1 MARPR
6 VFISSTYFDLRVLRA
21 DLERFIREMGYEPV
35 LFERG
40 HVPWGKEDPLE
51 DYCYREISGCDLLVS
66 IIGGR
71 YGSQSRDQKSSITQR
86 EIRSAIELGKQVY
99 IFVEKSVLAEY
110 RTYLANKENSA
121 FIPAS
126 VNDVRIFQF
135 IEEIYQLNSNNVIE
149 GFELPNDITRY
160 LREQWAGLFQRLLQ
174 ETARANEAN
183 IVQGLK
189 QTATTLDSLVSYLV
203 AQKEKGDV
211 AINDIMLASHPAF
224 DAVREATGIPY
235 RIIFENFNELD
246 TLLKARSFRFD
257 KASNDLDEF
266 QWDNFKSDQ
275 GVGVQ
280 REVFDA
286 DLRLRPM
293 TSNQW
298 KDEFVRSYEL
308 NPSAPPEDI
317 GDIPF

>member
-110 RTYLANKENSA
+110 RTYLANKENDS
-121 FIPAS
+121 FVPAS
-126 VNDVRIFQF
+126 VNDKRIFQF
-135 IEEIYQLNSNNVIE
+135 IEEIYQLNSNNVVE

-160 LREQWAGLFQRLLQ
+160 LREQWAGLFQRLLT
-174 ETARANEAN
+174 ETARANEAS

-189 QTATTLDSLVSYLV
+189 QTAATLDSLVSYLV

-211 AINDIMLASHPAF
+211 AINDIMLLNHPAF
-224 DAVREATGIPY
+224 NAVRDAAGIPY
-235 RIIFENFNELD
+235 RIIFENFEELD
-246 TLLKARSFRFD
+246 VLLKARSFRFD
-257 KASNDLDEF
+257 KQEYVQDEY
-266 QWDNFKSDQ
+266 QWDNNKAN
-275 GVGVQ
+275 VGVAVKK
-280 REVFDA
+280 EIFDA

-298 KDEFVRSYEL
+298 KDSLVRSYVLEE
-308 NPSAPPEDI
+308 PEPPEDF
-317 GDIPF
+317 DIPF